1 MTVALRGF
9 EHMVGHLVNGRRR
22 GIDAV
27 HLRIGQEGVHHFVH
41 AMIERGGEQHDL
53 RVERNLAKQTLDW
66 RKEAHIGHLVS
77 LVNNRNLNLVQGE
90 RALFDQILKTTRA
103 GHHNIGAGLK
113 VTNLTRI
120 THTAVYGG
128 GVDAVDLGERH
139 EHVVDLVGE
148 LTGRSKHQTT
158 WMRHEIV
165 GTTFLGMG
173 LLHTID
179 LVAELAHVLIL
190 AGIHFAQASDQRNRK
205 CQRLAGAGTTAAKN
219 VSPSQR
225 IGKRVGLNRESGFL
239 VIGRKHADQRTRNAE
254 FGERQRAFLFLAHRF
269 GSGCEGIFI
278 KNGIGHNGLSCQ
290 ILRTLRKLDNCS
302 LCPILLLTFLQS
314 FISVIF
320 TPDCG

>member
-1 MTVALRGF
+1 
-9 EHMVGHLVNGRRR
+9 
-22 GIDAV
+22 
-27 HLRIGQEGVHHFVH
+27 
-41 AMIERGGEQHDL
+41 
-53 RVERNLAKQTLDW
+53 
-66 RKEAHIGHLVS
+66 
-77 LVNNRNLNLVQGE
+77 
-90 RALFDQILKTTRA
+90 
-103 GHHNIGAGLK
+103 
-113 VTNLTRI
+113 
-120 THTAVYGG
+120 
-128 GVDAVDLGERH
+128 
-139 EHVVDLVGE
+139 
-148 LTGRSKHQTT
+148 
-158 WMRHEIV
+158 
-165 GTTFLGMG
+165 MG

-205 CQRLAGAGTTAAKN
+205 CQRLAGSSATTAKN

-254 FGERQRAFLFLAHRF
+254 FGERQRTFLFLAHRF

-290 ILRTLRKLDNCS
+290 ILRTLRKPDNCS

>member
-1 MTVALRGF
+1 
-9 EHMVGHLVNGRRR
+9 
-22 GIDAV
+22 
-27 HLRIGQEGVHHFVH
+27 
-41 AMIERGGEQHDL
+41 
-53 RVERNLAKQTLDW
+53 
-66 RKEAHIGHLVS
+66 
-77 LVNNRNLNLVQGE
+77 
-90 RALFDQILKTTRA
+90 
-103 GHHNIGAGLK
+103 
-113 VTNLTRI
+113 
-120 THTAVYGG
+120 
-128 GVDAVDLGERH
+128 
-139 EHVVDLVGE
+139 
-148 LTGRSKHQTT
+148 
-158 WMRHEIV
+158 MRHEIV